1 MRLLN
6 REPWE
11 IIVGFA
17 LLGLVIA
24 AAAYAYAAFYN
35 YGKPTNAFDIA
46 MMFVSVILCP
56 PQLIFAMCL
65 DCEVIGWDGF
75 TMYSIIGVLNA
86 ALYAIIGKIVSYSR
100 KSD

>member
-1 MRLLN
+1 VRLLN
-6 REPWE
+6 REPWQ

-17 LLGLVIA
+17 LLGLVMA

-35 YGKPTNAFDIA
+35 YDKPTNAFDIV

-56 PQLIFAMCL
+56 PQLLFVLCI
-65 DCEVIGWDGF
+65 DCEVTGWNGF
-75 TMYSIIGVLNA
+75 TLYSIVGALNM

-100 KSD
+100 KPD